1 MAYNWLDLQ
10 VRAHAEFSR
19 GLDAVV
25 DWSAPTP
32 DTEWDVAALVR
43 HVIEEQQWVPA
54 LLGGLT
60 IDEAGGRIEPLGD
73 DLAGEWRRHSAAA
86 TDAWARVS
94 WAGAAGGT
102 SVQLSYDTVTAED
115 YLREQ
120 VSDVVI
126 HSWDLARA
134 VGADERLDGLLVQA
148 TWTIFEPL
156 QDTLAASGLYAHAI
170 KMPDDAPLQA
180 RLLAITG
187 RDPR

>member
-1 MAYNWLDLQ
+1 MAYDWLDLQ

-19 GLDAVV
+19 RLDAVV
-25 DWSAPTP
+25 DWTAPTP

-43 HVIEEQQWVPA
+43 HVIQDQQWVPA
-54 LLGGLT
+54 LLDGRT
-60 IDEAGGRIEPLGD
+60 IDEAGERIEPLGD
-73 DLAGEWRRHSAAA
+73 DLVGEWRRHSAAA
-86 TDAWARVS
+86 TDAWAS
-94 WAGAAGGT
+94 AAGGT

-120 VSDVVI
+120 VSDVAI

-134 VGADERLDGLLVQA
+134 VGADEHLDDLLVEA
-148 TWTIFEPL
+148 TWTIFEP
-156 QDTLAASGLYAHAI
+156 QQEALALSGLYARPI
-170 KMPDDAPLQA
+170 EMPDDAPLQA